1 MTVKTTTAPKAKTTA
16 APASGHSCC
25 GGDAA
30 HEPQNKTAKPAN
42 PAALDRAKPSKA
54 AETCC
59 CGGAGTK

>member
-16 APASGHSCC
+16 APVSGHGCC

-30 HEPQNKTAKPAN
+30 PEPQNKNAKPAN
-42 PAALDRAKPSKA
+42 PAVLGHAKPSKA

-59 CGGAGTK
+59 CGDAGTK